1 MDSNRFIVL
10 LLPEKHSSFIA
21 VQAEE
26 DAVFSESANMFAR
39 ALLCTKRV
47 LSVCVCVFLAFI
59 NREEETTGA
68 RKVQRERYD
77 GGDINDLSMDN
88 LSLVFLLW
96 CKKSLSNF
104 LKEKRS
110 VDCPAPENDHNYE
123 AKESNRWSNTENIIE
138 RTKRTE
144 EQKKEKKKE
153 NHTRTLFLVF
163 DASSFT
169 PNRQTREFF
178 TTKRLFDFV
187 L

>member
-1 MDSNRFIVL
+1 
-10 LLPEKHSSFIA
+10 
-21 VQAEE
+21 
-26 DAVFSESANMFAR
+26 
-39 ALLCTKRV
+39 
-47 LSVCVCVFLAFI
+47 
-59 NREEETTGA
+59 
-68 RKVQRERYD
+68 
-77 GGDINDLSMDN
+77 MDN
-88 LSLVFLLW
+88 LSLVFSLW
-96 CKKSLSNF
+96 CKISLKFFNRET
-104 LKEKRS
+104 LR

-169 PNRQTREFF
+169 PNQQTHEFF